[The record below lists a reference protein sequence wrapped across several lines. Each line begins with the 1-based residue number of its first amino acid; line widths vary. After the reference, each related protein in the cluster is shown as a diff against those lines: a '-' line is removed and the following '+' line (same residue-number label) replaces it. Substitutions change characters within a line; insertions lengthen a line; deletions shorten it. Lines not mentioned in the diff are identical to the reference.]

1 MRGLIL
7 GLLLANTLYFSWGF
21 IAPAAM
27 TETTRH
33 PDINSD
39 VLSLKLITEVMST
52 QLIPY
57 SVVTPE
63 ISSSSPPIELD
74 RPEGPPLGP
83 YCADIGAF
91 ESLND
96 ANDFIKSNA
105 RDMAMDVNVRTVPLA
120 TQYRVYLPPLANRE
134 AAVNALG
141 QLRSALVANRLSIDS
156 FLIAGGDLQNGLAL
170 GLFSERANALNV
182 RLRLEDL
189 GYSVVIQ
196 DVQNSKEEVWVV
208 VSGVESEAVF
218 HGFWAEIS
226 TSVPEIQAIEKLC
239 ETIAHGNQFP

>member
-7 GLLLANTLYFSWGF
+7 GLLLANILCLSWGF
-21 IAPAAM
+21 IAPVAM

-33 PDINSD
+33 IDIKSD
-39 VLSLKLITEVMST
+39 VLSLQLITEVMST
-52 QLIPY
+52 QLVPY
-57 SVVTPE
+57 PVVTPGV
-63 ISSSSPPIELD
+63 SSSTPSVGLD
-74 RPEGPPLGP
+74 RPEAPPLGE
-83 YCADIGAF
+83 YCVDIGSF

-120 TQYRVYLPPLANRE
+120 MQYRVYLPPLANRE

-141 QLRSALVANRLSIDS
+141 QLRSALVANGLSIDS
-156 FLIAGGDLQNGLAL
+156 FLIAGGDLENGLAL
-170 GLFSERANALNV
+170 GLFAERANAFNV

-189 GYSVVIQ
+189 GYSVIIQ

-226 TSVPEIQAIEKLC
+226 TSMPEIQAIEKLC
-239 ETIAHGNQFP
+239 